1 VLWAVGAVVIIGVGL
16 PVFAWL
22 ATRRLARRPP
32 TPLKP
37 YHGRAETWIHRQ
49 YGLDWTECSLI
60 HTAVTQGRQVSDP
73 GLEDVAHR
81 LAAATLRDQVPG
93 TRRVRLAA
101 TINLVLGPAM
111 AAGGIALFFF
121 STNTFLPGYF
131 IAEGAFFFL
140 LGWLNYAQGPGKL
153 RKNAARALE
162 RNQPAGL

>member
-1 VLWAVGAVVIIGVGL
+1 MIGLGL

-22 ATRRLARRPP
+22 ATRPLARRPP

-49 YGLDWTECSLI
+49 YGLDWPECSLI
-60 HTAVTQGRQVSDP
+60 RTAVTLGRQVGEP
-73 GLEDVAHR
+73 GLEDAAHR

-93 TRRVRLAA
+93 ARAARLAA
-101 TINLVLGPAM
+101 SVNLVLGPAM
-111 AAGGIALFFF
+111 AAGGIAGFFF
-121 STNTFLPGYF
+121 STNSFLSGYL

-140 LGWLNYAQGPGKL
+140 LGWLNYTHGPGKL

-162 RNQPAGL
+162 LNRVAGP